1 MSIQKLELFNKVI
14 KLKYC
19 TIPSKQ
25 RTSMQIGYHHTGNKG
40 WLLHPSQS
48 VCQLEQSQGTTDYS
62 NLFCHMNHPVAMI
75 KKMTLSKKK

>member
-40 WLLHPSQS
+40 
-48 VCQLEQSQGTTDYS
+48 
-62 NLFCHMNHPVAMI
+62 
-75 KKMTLSKKK
+75 